1 MISIQSDHHYYFI
14 TKKNFFMRKSFVVLL
29 AILISAGAM
38 AQKGKNYLGGGAD
51 LSLPLGV
58 FADDFNR
65 GVGFYV
71 KGLLEIKKGLELM
84 CRHGEFVEENDLI
97 FFQMRRQTR

>member
-38 AQKGKNYLGGGAD
+38 AKKVKITLGAAPTC
-51 LSLPLGV
+51 LCP
-58 FADDFNR
+58 
-65 GVGFYV
+65 
-71 KGLLEIKKGLELM
+71 
-84 CRHGEFVEENDLI
+84 
-97 FFQMRRQTR
+97 

>member
-1 MISIQSDHHYYFI
+1 MISIHLIIIIYFI

-58 FADDFNR
+58 FGDDFNK

-71 KGLLEIKKGLELM
+71 KACLESASQA
-84 CRHGEFVEENDLI
+84 R
-97 FFQMRRQTR
+97 